1 MDVSVALLL
10 LASAGGLYLWNLSKA
25 AGNLIYLPGTFT
37 GFSLSGISPEISATL
52 VVQNTSNLSFTINS
66 LAANVLSDG
75 TQVGNVKSFVPTEIP
90 SNSEASV
97 PIILTMQPIGIV
109 NEIISIMTGGVGTR
123 KVVITGS
130 VNANGMQQAFSVEYK
145 LGA

>member
-1 MDVSVALLL
+1 MDGSVALLL
-10 LASAGGLYLWNLSKA
+10 LAGAGGLYLWSLSKA
-25 AGNLIYLPGTFT
+25 AGNLIYLPGSFT
-37 GFSLSGISPEISATL
+37 GFSFSGISPEISATL

-66 LAANVLSDG
+66 IAANVLSND
-75 TQVGNVKSFVPTEIP
+75 TQIGNVKSFVPTEIP

-97 PIILTMQPIGIV
+97 PIVLTMQPIGLV

-123 KVVITGS
+123 DVVITGS
-130 VNANGMQQAFSVEYK
+130 VNANGLQQAFSVNYK